1 MKKLLALA
9 AAITLLCT
17 AALAEFDFYALKDTP
32 DTMTYTVPGTADT
45 VVRPAL
51 APYQGEFGEDEL
63 VAYLDY
69 IILPDEEVA
78 TFRLCLS
85 LSMFDSFQAD
95 EVRVTVDK
103 KCYTFAVKPAI
114 TDYDG
119 IFMEDYTLVLS
130 SESFSIVTAL
140 SKAKNATTMQ
150 VVFVNTM
157 DGAERAGSVEIPSA
171 DVKALLTRYN
181 DLGGSKQDLSV
192 LMDKYPC
199 TVEKAK

>member
-32 DTMTYTVPGTADT
+32 DAMTYTVPGTADT

-85 LSMFDSFQAD
+85 LSMFDSFHHRLRRDLHGGLHA
-95 EVRVTVDK
+95 
-103 KCYTFAVKPAI
+103 CAVQRELSHRNGAVEGEKRHNDAGRI
-114 TDYDG
+114 RQHDG
-119 IFMEDYTLVLS
+119 RR
-130 SESFSIVTAL
+130 
-140 SKAKNATTMQ
+140 
-150 VVFVNTM
+150 
-157 DGAERAGSVEIPSA
+157 RAGRQRGDSQRGRENPA
-171 DVKALLTRYN
+171 DPL
-181 DLGGSKQDLSV
+181 Q
-192 LMDKYPC
+192 
-199 TVEKAK
+199 

>member
-9 AAITLLCT
+9 AAITLSCT

-32 DTMTYTVPGTADT
+32 DAMTYTVPGTADT

-103 KCYTFAVKPAI
+103 SATRSPSNPPSPTTTGFSWRTTRLCCPA
-114 TDYDG
+114 
-119 IFMEDYTLVLS
+119 
-130 SESFSIVTAL
+130 
-140 SKAKNATTMQ
+140 
-150 VVFVNTM
+150 
-157 DGAERAGSVEIPSA
+157 RAFPS
-171 DVKALLTRYN
+171 
-181 DLGGSKQDLSV
+181 
-192 LMDKYPC
+192 
-199 TVEKAK
+199 

>member
-32 DTMTYTVPGTADT
+32 DAMTYTVPGTADT

-78 TFRLCLS
+78 TFRL
-85 LSMFDSFQAD
+85 
-95 EVRVTVDK
+95 
-103 KCYTFAVKPAI
+103 PPP
-114 TDYDG
+114 
-119 IFMEDYTLVLS
+119 
-130 SESFSIVTAL
+130 
-140 SKAKNATTMQ
+140 
-150 VVFVNTM
+150 
-157 DGAERAGSVEIPSA
+157 AGSFPKRRTCAPPAS
-171 DVKALLTRYN
+171 
-181 DLGGSKQDLSV
+181 GSSWSEAA
-192 LMDKYPC
+192 PC
-199 TVEKAK
+199 GLNHPVCS